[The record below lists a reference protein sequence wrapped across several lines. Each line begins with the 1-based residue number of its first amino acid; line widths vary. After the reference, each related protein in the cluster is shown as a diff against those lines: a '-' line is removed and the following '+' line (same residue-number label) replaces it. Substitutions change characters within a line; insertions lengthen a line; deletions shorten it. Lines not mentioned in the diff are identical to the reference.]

1 MCADDFPPEV
11 GVALRAGEW
20 PDGVCAAVHEQHG
33 GFLERYVHS
42 VCVCARMCERARVC
56 VFSVSCKC
64 VSVSV
69 FSE

>member
-56 VFSVSCKC
+56 V
-64 VSVSV
+64 
-69 FSE
+69 